1 MENLKEFTSSI
12 VLCELGTKVNSAIYF
27 NIDREVVYLEKD
39 FQESKTYCKTHILN
53 NILDLKQLK
62 LKTLEY

>member
-1 MENLKEFTSSI
+1 MKNLKDSI
-12 VLCELGTKVNSAIYF
+12 SIYTCTLHSKVPSAIY
-27 NIDREVVYLEKD
+27 IDVEREIVCLEED

-62 LKTLEY
+62 IDVLHY

>member
-39 FQESKTYCKTHILN
+39 FQEGISYCKTFILDS
-53 NILDLKQLK
+53 ILDLKQFILK
-62 LKTLEY
+62 